1 MNQLTESPK
10 GLKRAIIV
18 ITVIAAAIME
28 LIDTSIVNVALSQI
42 SGNLGATIED
52 TSWVITG
59 YAIANVII
67 IPLTGFLAKYFGR
80 KNYYLTSIIIFT
92 IASYMCGQASSLVT
106 LVLWR
111 FIQGVGG
118 GALLSTSQGILFD
131 VFEVKKRPMA
141 SAIFGMGIVLGPAI
155 GPTLGGLII
164 DDYSWPLIFYINIPI
179 GIAAALLAYSF
190 IDKKPE
196 EYNIDRKAIKID
208 YVGILALIVGVA
220 SLQYFL
226 ERGETDDWFESG
238 TITLMAAIA
247 FIGLTT
253 FVVWELRTKNPVI
266 NLHVLKNRNLAVSNI
281 LTFTVGFGM
290 FSSVFIFP
298 VLAQRVLGYTPTET
312 GIGLIPA
319 AATALLVMP
328 IIGRSIQGGLP
339 PVVFVILGFIF
350 FILHGYTGAHANL
363 NSGNSFFFWPNIFR
377 GLGTAMLTV
386 PLINQAVSGLK
397 PQEMAS
403 GISLTNMI
411 RQLGGSVGIAVMN
424 TFIFNRMAVH
434 RTDLVSNLQANDP
447 ETVARLNA
455 MAQNVIAKGGANALG
470 ANNAAYKMLDGAIQ
484 QQSSLLSYLDAFLL
498 ISVFFIAASP
508 FLLLTQ
514 NKKMDAETMK
524 KVAEESH

>member
-1 MNQLTESPK
+1 MGDNPK
-10 GLKRAIIV
+10 GLKRTIIV

-52 TSWVITG
+52 TSWVITA

-67 IPLTGFLAKYFGR
+67 IPMTGFLARYFGR
-80 KNYYLTSIIIFT
+80 KNYYITSIIIFT
-92 IASYMCGQASSLVT
+92 ISSYMCGQADSLIS

-111 FIQGVGG
+111 FLQGIGG

-155 GPTLGGLII
+155 GPTLGGVII
-164 DDYSWPLIFYINIPI
+164 DNYSWPLIFYINIPI
-179 GIAAALLAYSF
+179 GILAAVLAYVF

-196 EYNIDRKAIKID
+196 ELSIDRKSIRID
-208 YVGILALIVGVA
+208 YVGISALIIGIA

-226 ERGETDDWFESG
+226 ERGETDDWFESKA
-238 TITLMAAIA
+238 ITTMAITA

-253 FVVWELRTKNPVI
+253 FIIWELKTKNPVI

-298 VLAQRVLGYTPTET
+298 VLAQRVLGFTPTET

-319 AATALLVMP
+319 AVAAIVVMP
-328 IIGRSIQGGLP
+328 FIGRGIQGGIP
-339 PVVFVILGFIF
+339 PVIFVVLGFVF
-350 FILHGYTGAHANL
+350 FILHGYTGAQANL
-363 NSGNSFFFWPNIFR
+363 NSGNAFFFWPNIYR

-397 PQEMAS
+397 PQEMPS

-424 TFIFNRMAVH
+424 TFIVNRMAVH
-434 RTDLVSNLQANDP
+434 RTDLVSNLQANSP
-447 ETVARLNA
+447 ELATRLKA
-455 MAQNVIAKGGANALG
+455 ITQIAISKGGANSLG
-470 ANNAAYKMLDGAIQ
+470 AGKTAYKILNETIVR
-484 QQSSLLSYLDAFLL
+484 QSSLQSYLDAFLL
-498 ISVFFIAASP
+498 ISVFFIATSP

-514 NKKMDAETMK
+514 NKKMTAEAIK
-524 KVAEESH
+524 KVAEEAH